1 MVAGEPRVRRRGMFF
16 HVETPELDQVEH
28 EAAEGVSIRLR
39 VARPRVERRQIVS
52 VSSRKATHAV
62 RSSSLS
68 SSSSEFRLASG
79 TDTHRQA
86 RMSR

>member
-1 MVAGEPRVRRRGMFF
+1 MVAGEPRVRHRGMFI

-28 EAAEGVSIRLR
+28 EAPEGVSIRLR
-39 VARPRVERRQIVS
+39 VSRPRVERRQIVA

-68 SSSSEFRLASG
+68 SSSDFRLASG
-79 TDTHRQA
+79 TGSHRQA

>member
-28 EAAEGVSIRLR
+28 EAPEGVSIRLR
-39 VARPRVERRQIVS
+39 VSRPRVERRQIVA

-68 SSSSEFRLASG
+68 SSSDFRLASETG
-79 TDTHRQA
+79 THRQA